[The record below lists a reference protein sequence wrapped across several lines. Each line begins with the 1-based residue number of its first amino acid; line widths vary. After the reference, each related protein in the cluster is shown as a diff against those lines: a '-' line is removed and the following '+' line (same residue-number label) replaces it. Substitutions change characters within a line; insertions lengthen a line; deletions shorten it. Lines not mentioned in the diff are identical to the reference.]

1 MKTGS
6 AVIAVL
12 VLLVFLPSGA
22 EAQSIFY
29 AGRNI
34 TIEKG
39 ETIDNAVAL
48 GGQITVSGRVKKNV
62 VAIGGSVVLTK
73 SAVVEGKVISIGG
86 VIVAGSGA
94 RVYGEVTEI
103 NSNALAEALRSTMRG
118 ELEGWTLILNII
130 SLGFFA
136 IILIVALVTAFL
148 LPNPLAATISAVRT
162 GKVKSFFWGALAT
175 LAIVPLFMLL
185 AISVIGIF
193 FIPLVFTALVLAAIV
208 GFVAVGSL
216 LGAFVLGKIFPKR
229 KKSLVVEALVGVTLL
244 WVLGWIPFY
253 IGTAIKGV
261 ALTCGLG
268 GVLMSVIRRK
278 AVPE

>member
-1 MKTGS
+1 MKRGLVAIS
-6 AVIAVL
+6 
-12 VLLVFLPSGA
+12 VLLFFVFLPCF
-22 EAQSIFY
+22 AQAQNIFY

-39 ETIDNAVAL
+39 KTVDNAVAL
-48 GGQITVSGRVKKNV
+48 GGQITVGGRVKKNV

-73 SAVVEGKVISIGG
+73 SALVEGKVISIGG
-86 VIVAGSGA
+86 VVVMGSGA

-103 NSNALAEALRSTMRG
+103 NSNSLAEAFRSTMRG

-136 IILIVALVTAFL
+136 IILIVALITAVL
-148 LPNPLAATISAVRT
+148 LPKTLDSTARAIAA
-162 GKVKSFFWGALAT
+162 GKIKSFFWGALAT

-193 FIPLVFTALVLAAIV
+193 FIPLVFTALVLASIV
-208 GFVAVGSL
+208 GFIAVGSL
-216 LGAFVLGKIFPKR
+216 LGGFVLGKIFPWR
-229 KKSLVVEALVGVTLL
+229 KKSLLGEALVGVTLL
-244 WVLGWIPFY
+244 WALGWIPFY